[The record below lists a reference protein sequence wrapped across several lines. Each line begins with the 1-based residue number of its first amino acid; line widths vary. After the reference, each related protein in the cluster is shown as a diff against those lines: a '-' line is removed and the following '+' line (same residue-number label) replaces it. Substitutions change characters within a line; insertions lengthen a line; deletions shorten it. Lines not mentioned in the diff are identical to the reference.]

1 MGTLFEILK
10 IVLPAIITGLFTF
23 LITKY
28 TYNKNRPLDKLEIA
42 YNRIYYP
49 LYILV
54 KGKII
59 KKENINDINTII
71 EKSKLYFEK
80 YNKYADRSTLIAF
93 EILEKSN
100 TFAKKKHAFQNF
112 KSNIYNKNYYL
123 RRKLGY
129 LEPNFLQV
137 YTYSSDSEK
146 STFRILI
153 EFLAAYLFL
162 FAGSITHGKLQ
173 LISIAV
179 FSLFIVFIIIE
190 CICKFVSF
198 IYYKIKK

>member
-1 MGTLFEILK
+1 MDTLFEILK
-10 IVLPAIITGLFTF
+10 VAFPAIITGLFTF

-54 KGKII
+54 KGKVI
-59 KKENINDINTII
+59 KKENINDINIII
-71 EKSKLYFEK
+71 EKSKLYLEK

-93 EILEKSN
+93 EILDESN

-112 KSNIYNKNYYL
+112 KNNIYNKNYYL
-123 RRKLGY
+123 RRRLGY
-129 LEPNFLQV
+129 LEPNFLQI

-146 STFRILI
+146 STFRILM
-153 EFLAAYLFL
+153 EFLVAYLFL
-162 FAGSITHGKLQ
+162 IISVTTHEKIQ
-173 LISIAV
+173 LIFIAFLILSSI
-179 FSLFIVFIIIE
+179 IIIIE
-190 CICKFVSF
+190 CICKFVF
-198 IYYKIKK
+198 FLYYKIRK